1 MYRKTAGFI
10 VHAIAL
16 GAMIAGLLFAA
27 PAFAARPDDARGPTI
42 LARRS
47 DGEGG

>member
-16 GAMIAGLLFAA
+16 GAMIAGLLLAA
-27 PAFAARPDDARGPTI
+27 PAFAAGPTTLAGLRC